1 MNVRLKNR
9 PSQKQ
14 LKVLHEE
21 CAKEFDKHLEYYNK
35 EATLQILH
43 ILRFDYGWGQ
53 KRLKEFFDKLSS
65 MQLKTINRYE
75 VLDKDVPSICEIK
88 LRDSGIDLSDFFV

>member
-9 PSQKQ
+9 LSQKQ
-14 LKVLHEE
+14 LKVLH
-21 CAKEFDKHLEYYNK
+21 K

-53 KRLKEFFDKLSS
+53 KRLKEFFDKLSN
-65 MQLKTINRYE
+65 MQLKTIARYE
-75 VLDKDVPSICEIK
+75 VLDKDVPSICKIK